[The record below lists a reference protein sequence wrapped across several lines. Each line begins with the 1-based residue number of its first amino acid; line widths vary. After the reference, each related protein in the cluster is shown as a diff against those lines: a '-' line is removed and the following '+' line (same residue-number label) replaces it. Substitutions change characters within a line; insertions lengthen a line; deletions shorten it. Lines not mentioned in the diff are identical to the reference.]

1 MFHPLRDPQLQFK
14 SEKYKLNKNMED
26 IIKCNIKK
34 KKQIN
39 NKNLVTQKQEVRQVT
54 YMLVYLYV
62 QLYMFNLVTAFKHVV
77 NICTFFSMYL
87 KLLRLLQID
96 I

>member
-1 MFHPLRDPQLQFK
+1 MFYPLRGPQLQFK

-34 KKQIN
+34 KQIN

-54 YMLVYLYV
+54 YMLTYTKCKTFNFEKQY
-62 QLYMFNLVTAFKHVV
+62 QLKKRNYINLTKTYKGFEQ
-77 NICTFFSMYL
+77 
-87 KLLRLLQID
+87 LL
-96 I
+96 

>member
-1 MFHPLRDPQLQFK
+1 MFHPLRDPQLQLK

-54 YMLVYLYV
+54 YMLIYTKCKTFNFEKQY
-62 QLYMFNLVTAFKHVV
+62 QLKKKET
-77 NICTFFSMYL
+77 I
-87 KLLRLLQID
+87 
-96 I
+96 

>member
-34 KKQIN
+34 E
-39 NKNLVTQKQEVRQVT
+39 KNLNK
-54 YMLVYLYV
+54 
-62 QLYMFNLVTAFKHVV
+62 
-77 NICTFFSMYL
+77 
-87 KLLRLLQID
+87 
-96 I
+96 